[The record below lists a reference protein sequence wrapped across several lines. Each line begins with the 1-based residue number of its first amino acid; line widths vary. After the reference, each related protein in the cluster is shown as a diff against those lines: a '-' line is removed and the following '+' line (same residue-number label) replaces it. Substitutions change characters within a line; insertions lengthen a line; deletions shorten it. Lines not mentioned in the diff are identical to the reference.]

1 MFCQT
6 ALKQGIEVY
15 IISGGPRETILAYL
29 NQYQIPYSKLWCIY
43 DYYEQR
49 HQVEFYDDGSFHV
62 EDELW
67 NKAKAEYCK
76 RQNICVHI
84 DDSAIYGREFATPYC
99 RYDEKTN
106 SLTFETDKFSD
117 YAILYKDTKEKEAVT
132 PTVKVETTNKETVKA
147 ENKKEVKKVKTGD
160 STNSVLY
167 LGLFGFSLLI
177 IYCIVMK
184 KFIG

>member
-1 MFCQT
+1 MQKILAMAQTDIKPKIGIDFHGVINTNPEFFRKFCQT

-29 NQYQIPYSKLWCIY
+29 NQYQIPYSNLWCIY

-106 SLTFETDKFSD
+106 SCVLNGQQISLEDSVIALTK
-117 YAILYKDTKEKEAVT
+117 ILT
-132 PTVKVETTNKETVKA
+132 
-147 ENKKEVKKVKTGD
+147 
-160 STNSVLY
+160 L
-167 LGLFGFSLLI
+167 
-177 IYCIVMK
+177 CR
-184 KFIG
+184 